1 MARRTSL
8 TSLKQISEIN
18 MTPLM
23 DLTFILLIT
32 FIITFPL
39 IEQGIA
45 INLPKGKASEM
56 KELVTGVSQGGGAP
70 GVGGAAA
77 GGFLLSARGTL
88 VVAGGHDQP
97 CGALGAGVTK
107 PGKAMYGM
115 GTVESREHHGCPGDG
130 HRQSE
135 GSGVGPIGHQ
145 GHCGHQRCGHHQ
157 DHGKHDRCL
166 QRHRT
171 PARPQN
177 RNPEKMRP
185 EGGLQDTIKR

>member
-56 KELVTGVSQGGGAP
+56 QEQVSRTISLNLRKELYLDDIPISQEELIAAMMDVGASEPNTTVYVRADRQLPYGEVVEIMRILHDADITRMALVT
-70 GVGGAAA
+70 AA
-77 GGFLLSARGTL
+77 
-88 VVAGGHDQP
+88 
-97 CGALGAGVTK
+97 
-107 PGKAMYGM
+107 
-115 GTVESREHHGCPGDG
+115 EE
-130 HRQSE
+130 
-135 GSGVGPIGHQ
+135 
-145 GHCGHQRCGHHQ
+145 
-157 DHGKHDRCL
+157 
-166 QRHRT
+166 
-171 PARPQN
+171 
-177 RNPEKMRP
+177 
-185 EGGLQDTIKR
+185 